1 MREVPDPVNGMAEQ
15 VLQTVDELERRCSQL
30 RGHVAQLLMIAAAH
44 SERHERPALPAKE
57 AA

>member
-1 MREVPDPVNGMAEQ
+1 MSVVPDPVNGMAEQ

-30 RGHVAQLLMIAAAH
+30 RGHVAQLLMIAAAQ
-44 SERHERPALPAKE
+44 RERPERAKE